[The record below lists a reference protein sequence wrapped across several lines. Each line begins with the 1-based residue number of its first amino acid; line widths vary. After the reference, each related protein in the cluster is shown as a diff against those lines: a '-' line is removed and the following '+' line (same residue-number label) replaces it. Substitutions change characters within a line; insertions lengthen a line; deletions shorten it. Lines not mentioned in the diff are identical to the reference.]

1 MVMDGAENRFEN
13 PLYAVVEARKV
24 ELSVPS
30 TEPLPDNTELT
41 IQQQEQIEGKNESEI
56 CYMLYYYT
64 PILYSTR
71 VITHKNVR

>member
-1 MVMDGAENRFEN
+1 MLTPRYLSKCVFSFQSGVVVAMDGAENRFEN

-41 IQQQEQIEGKNESEI
+41 IQQQEQIEEKNEIEI
-56 CYMLYYYT
+56 
-64 PILYSTR
+64 
-71 VITHKNVR
+71 